1 LHGIVHC
8 HTGGDHP
15 AWTIDVHVDGFFRG
29 FGFEEEELGG
39 YDGCHLVGY
48 GSVDADDSFTE
59 EAGVDVET
67 SFAGGAVLEDYGD
80 IREMPASLLLRM

>member
-1 LHGIVHC
+1 
-8 HTGGDHP
+8 
-15 AWTIDVHVDGFFRG
+15 
-29 FGFEEEELGG
+29 
-39 YDGCHLVGY
+39 
-48 GSVDADDSFTE
+48 VDADDSFTE